1 MYLELGLPCIGE
13 ALYYLVQRIAARI
26 LHLELGLPCIGEA
39 LYYLAQ
45 RRAAGRKE
53 EEEKEE
59 KEADL
64 R

>member
-1 MYLELGLPCIGE
+1 MYRGAAVLFGAEDG
-13 ALYYLVQRIAARI
+13 AARI

-53 EEEKEE
+53 EEEKE
-59 KEADL
+59 KEE
-64 R
+64 RI